1 VVSVRIVPGTGT
13 PLAGVFGMFE
23 MRWLTTGFSL
33 CVEIYGVTAVG
44 ADGSPDISRRREI
57 RCDFLLVARAS

>member
-1 VVSVRIVPGTGT
+1 
-13 PLAGVFGMFE
+13 MFE
-23 MRWLTTGFSL
+23 MRGLTTGFSL
-33 CVEIYGVTAVG
+33 CVKIYGVTAVG